1 MKLSTSHG
9 LAAVALLMAALPLLS
24 QDPRGTVL
32 GRVSDATGALVPNAE
47 IRILNENTGVSSSAR
62 TNNSGNFVLPYLLS
76 GTYTIS
82 CEIYGL
88 KKRRL
93 WQAAGWCLSLRQFQW
108 LIRLAVPH

>member
-82 CEIYGL
+82 CEMTGF
-88 KKRRL
+88 KKWVRPGVQVRI
-93 WQAAGWCLSLRQFQW
+93 QDSVEGQCGTASR
-108 LIRLAVPH
+108 INH